1 VDDIVVKSKWA
12 DQVIAN
18 LEQTFAKL
26 RANGIKLNLEKC
38 IFGVPRGMLLGFIFS
53 ERGIKAKP
61 EKISAITRMGLIQKI
76 KGVQQVIGC
85 LTVLSRFFPLLGKRG
100 LPLYR
105 LLKKADHFEWT
116 PEAQEVLD
124 KVKQLLT
131 KAPILVPSTD
141 G

>member
-76 KGVQQVIGC
+76 K
-85 LTVLSRFFPLLGKRG
+85 
-100 LPLYR
+100 
-105 LLKKADHFEWT
+105 A
-116 PEAQEVLD
+116 PEEGRPFRMDA
-124 KVKQLLT
+124 
-131 KAPILVPSTD
+131 
-141 G
+141 